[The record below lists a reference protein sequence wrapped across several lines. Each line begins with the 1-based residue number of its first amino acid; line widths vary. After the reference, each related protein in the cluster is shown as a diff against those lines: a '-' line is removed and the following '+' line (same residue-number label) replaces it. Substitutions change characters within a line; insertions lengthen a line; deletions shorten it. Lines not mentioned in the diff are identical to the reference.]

1 MDGIDRKAEE
11 MGRTRTVRA
20 AKAVNGPVGN
30 GADGPCQVVFQVI
43 GRPDGQGGDDV
54 RFLPQVI
61 DMPVHLLALA
71 AVPGQAGSQVLP
83 GRPGI
88 DIVAGREMEAPF
100 GTDDDILRFWQ
111 VQDECLITAV
121 VILPFQDSLGIR

>member
-11 MGRTRTVRA
+11 MGWACTVRA
-20 AKAVNGPVGN
+20 AKAVDGPVGN
-30 GADGPCQVVFQVI
+30 GADGLCQVVFQVI

-71 AVPGQAGSQVLP
+71 AVPA
-83 GRPGI
+83 RR
-88 DIVAGREMEAPF
+88 AA
-100 GTDDDILRFWQ
+100 RFFRADP
-111 VQDECLITAV
+111 V
-121 VILPFQDSLGIR
+121 

>member
-54 RFLPQVI
+54 RFLPQEI
-61 DMPVHLLALA
+61 F
-71 AVPGQAGSQVLP
+71 LP
-83 GRPGI
+83 
-88 DIVAGREMEAPF
+88 
-100 GTDDDILRFWQ
+100 
-111 VQDECLITAV
+111 
-121 VILPFQDSLGIR
+121 LPFLLLFGIGINFLPAR